1 MVATPLAQ
9 DAGTGASQSQPKSQ
23 QFLHPQPESGSRT
36 PNSEMSRLA
45 GLHAEA
51 AMTAHFANLLGRGP
65 LLGAALIAA
74 TALTA
79 GFAFGHVPG
88 AEIGAWL
95 VLMAGGCAA
104 LAKSYRQAIR
114 APFEL
119 VPLRAFAEDLKAIML
134 YCGFAWGAGAYIAL
148 PADIGLAGI
157 VVFSA
162 GAAAFFA
169 ITLRNKATAIAFLA
183 PVAGMS
189 AFAAVLRP
197 LQDAALASALVL
209 IGCAGVAGAL
219 YAYEMWAARAHGTP
233 ALDGLAFHGHS
244 FTPQ

>member
-1 MVATPLAQ
+1 MAATPLAHE
-9 DAGTGASQSQPKSQ
+9 TGAATPQPPSQIQPQ
-23 QFLHPQPESGSRT
+23 PAPESG
-36 PNSEMSRLA
+36 PHADMVRLA

-74 TALTA
+74 SACVA
-79 GFAFGHVPG
+79 GFAFGHAPI
-88 AEIGAWL
+88 AEIAAWL
-95 VLMAGGCAA
+95 LLMLAGCGA

-134 YCGFAWGAGAYIAL
+134 YCGFAWGAGAYLAL
-148 PADIGLAGI
+148 PADTGLTGI
-157 VVFSA
+157 LMFSA
-162 GAAAFFA
+162 GAAALFA
-169 ITLRNKATAIAFLA
+169 ITLRNKGTAIAFLA

-197 LQDAALASALVL
+197 LQDGALASALVL
-209 IGCAGVAGAL
+209 IGCAAIAGAL
-219 YAYEMWAARAHGTP
+219 YAAETLMTRANRTP
-233 ALDGLAFHGHS
+233 ALNSIAFGRN
-244 FTPQ
+244 FTAPQ